1 MNQGSFSQYKQ
12 QVYNPGSPHPN
23 PRISPL
29 KSLPI
34 DQSSPYNSAIVN
46 PKNPLKIVFC
56 SKRKLSSDSET
67 SPLSKPSPKKKFK
80 MMSPEDV
87 KLMTEGIM
95 RQFREGQDESN
106 KGLRDDIAIVNRK
119 LDSLSDNQEKA
130 AIAAQQDKEVTDA
143 RLKTL
148 EDKFEEFQKNPQPP
162 AAVMNNNA
170 IEEAVRNYVDNSSCS
185 DDTWKANLA
194 KEVFDHEHGIVVHGV
209 RFDCKD
215 DNSKKESA
223 KKFLKDELKAS
234 EDLVNR
240 IRIKEVVRLGADNG
254 AGKPPPILIK
264 FGHPT
269 ERNQILPLS
278 SNLKKGI
285 DIDKNIPKKYQ
296 KTHREY
302 KKLAWKLKTVH
313 GVHAQVIFDEFNLI
327 LRYKKKDDGI
337 TKYNFVTEKEWYP
350 KPGDIESS
358 QTKGVAR
365 DPNKHDTPAI
375 DTSRQA
381 ECHKTVIVTGVCETI
396 NQTNASMEFMTY
408 FASKDHVHLVK
419 VDYKSKGTVVITCN
433 NWNGCKYIADTYEK
447 TKFLGKDII
456 FTLFSDTDPTV

>member
-1 MNQGSFSQYKQ
+1 
-12 QVYNPGSPHPN
+12 
-23 PRISPL
+23 
-29 KSLPI
+29 
-34 DQSSPYNSAIVN
+34 
-46 PKNPLKIVFC
+46 
-56 SKRKLSSDSET
+56 
-67 SPLSKPSPKKKFK
+67 
-80 MMSPEDV
+80 
-87 KLMTEGIM
+87 
-95 RQFREGQDESN
+95 
-106 KGLRDDIAIVNRK
+106 
-119 LDSLSDNQEKA
+119 
-130 AIAAQQDKEVTDA
+130 
-143 RLKTL
+143 L
-148 EDKFEEFQKNPQPP
+148 EDKFEEFQRNPPP
-162 AAVMNNNA
+162 QAAVMNNNA
-170 IEEAVRNYVDNSSCS
+170 IEDAVKHYVDNSSGS

-194 KEVFDHEHGIVVHGV
+194 REVFDHEHGIVVHGV

-223 KKFLKDELKAS
+223 KKFLKDDLKAS
-234 EDLVNR
+234 EDLINR
-240 IRIKEVVRLGADNG
+240 IRIKEVIRLGADNG

-278 SNLKKGI
+278 SNLKRGI

-313 GVHAQVIFDEFNLI
+313 GVHAQVIFDDFNLI

-396 NQTNASMEFMTY
+396 NQTNASMEFMTH

-419 VDYKSKGTVVITCN
+419 VDYKSKGTIVITCN
-433 NWNGCKYIADTYEK
+433 NWNG
-447 TKFLGKDII
+447 
-456 FTLFSDTDPTV
+456 